1 MTFGKYPRKRK
12 LFPRQSPPKPIETNV
27 RFCTDQQIPHSIA
40 VRTLSSD
47 TKIKLKNKNF
57 TTCTKDE
64 QNGKIKFLLKT
75 PKTNSKET
83 SYLNK
88 QT

>member
-1 MTFGKYPRKRK
+1 MTFGIYYRKRT
-12 LFPRQSPPKPIETNV
+12 PPTSTGPIETNV
-27 RFCTDQQIPHSIA
+27 QLNTNQQIPRSIA

-83 SYLNK
+83 SCLNK

>member
-1 MTFGKYPRKRK
+1 MTFGKYHRKRK

-27 RFCTDQQIPHSIA
+27 RFCTDRQIHHSIA
-40 VRTLSSD
+40 VRVLSSD

-64 QNGKIKFLLKT
+64 QNGKTKHLLKT

-83 SYLNK
+83 NFLNK
-88 QT
+88 QA

>member
-1 MTFGKYPRKRK
+1 MFSKKETSF
-12 LFPRQSPPKPIETNV
+12 STEPIKTNMQLSA
-27 RFCTDQQIPHSIA
+27 DQQIPHSIA

-64 QNGKIKFLLKT
+64 QNDKTKHLLKT
-75 PKTNSKET
+75 LKTNSKET
-83 SYLNK
+83 SFLNK

>member
-1 MTFGKYPRKRK
+1 MQ
-12 LFPRQSPPKPIETNV
+12 LS
-27 RFCTDQQIPHSIA
+27 TDQQMHRSIA
-40 VRTLSSD
+40 VRTLSLDAKMKPKS
-47 TKIKLKNKNF
+47 KNF

-64 QNGKIKFLLKT
+64 QNDKTKLLLKT